1 MIDNS
6 TISFE
11 LNESIL
17 VRIGSTWI
25 LDSIYMFII
34 SPLGLIGFALNLI
47 CFIVLIQIKVKE
59 TKLYELLRVYSLNS
73 SIICLICGFMF
84 ISYSPRYFKHF
95 ADYFAG
101 FYRCRV
107 FIYGVMSLYFFGNCM
122 DILICLDR
130 LSIFVNSI
138 KKLKTFIKW
147 YNLFLF
153 FFIICLLING
163 PILFSFDIMNKNE
176 FYNSNET
183 SYCLANSFLKTKSGF
198 AINMV
203 IIIIRDILTLICE
216 IIASLFT
223 LKYFKSYSSNKI
235 SVLHNLPAHDS
246 SLSDGIEHNNK
257 IDHKNEVVNVNN
269 NRNSLNS
276 KSIQKGKNIM
286 KMTVILSLT
295 SIISHSIVAIV
306 FVLFVNI
313 VKNNTILVFSMICLG
328 SFSLCLKHFLNIF
341 IFYSF
346 NFKFQD
352 KFKKIM
358 KI

>member
-1 MIDNS
+1 
-6 TISFE
+6 
-11 LNESIL
+11 
-17 VRIGSTWI
+17 
-25 LDSIYMFII
+25 
-34 SPLGLIGFALNLI
+34 
-47 CFIVLIQIKVKE
+47 
-59 TKLYELLRVYSLNS
+59 
-73 SIICLICGFMF
+73 
-84 ISYSPRYFKHF
+84 
-95 ADYFAG
+95 
-101 FYRCRV
+101 
-107 FIYGVMSLYFFGNCM
+107 
-122 DILICLDR
+122 
-130 LSIFVNSI
+130 
-138 KKLKTFIKW
+138 
-147 YNLFLF
+147 
-153 FFIICLLING
+153 
-163 PILFSFDIMNKNE
+163 
-176 FYNSNET
+176 
-183 SYCLANSFLKTKSGF
+183 
-198 AINMV
+198 MV

-223 LKYFKSYSSNKI
+223 LKYFKNYSSNKI

-246 SLSDGIEHNNK
+246 SLSDGIEHKNK
-257 IDHKNEVVNVNN
+257 IDNKNEVVNENN
-269 NRNSLNS
+269 NNTLNS

-286 KMTVILSLT
+286 KMTIILSLT